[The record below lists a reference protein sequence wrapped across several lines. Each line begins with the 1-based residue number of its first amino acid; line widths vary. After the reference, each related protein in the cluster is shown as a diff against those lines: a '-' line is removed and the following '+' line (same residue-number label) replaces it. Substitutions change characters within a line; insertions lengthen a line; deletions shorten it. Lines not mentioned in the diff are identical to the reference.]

1 MTDNTVTRA
10 EKKDTDTIIATNL
23 IFKLW
28 EEWCE
33 ELKKET
39 DEEEEEVF
47 RLFCQVHGVKE
58 KSPLSM
64 MFKSFMGGVSKGIEL
79 TLQITD
85 E

>member
-1 MTDNTVTRA
+1 MTDNTVTPT

-28 EEWCE
+28 GEWCE
-33 ELKKET
+33 ELKKEK
-39 DEEEEEVF
+39 DEEEKEIF
-47 RLFCQVHGVKE
+47 RLFCQVYGVKE

-64 MFKSFMGGVSKGIEL
+64 MFESFMGGVSKGIEL
-79 TLQITD
+79 TLQIAD